1 MASRVSQNYVRVVG
15 RSVRAYRESQ
25 GLSQRDLANLVGV
38 GAATINRIE
47 NGTHRTTMENL
58 YNIANALGCRL
69 EAFYEDDY
77 QDDMELTLTL
87 SPLKR
92 VFLKY
97 WDFYGD
103 EIMAPY
109 IKLFMQIMEVG
120 NGNKEN

>member
-1 MASRVSQNYVRVVG
+1 MSCIDKNWVGVIG
-15 RSVRAYRESQ
+15 RSITAYRESQ
-25 GLSQRDLANLVGV
+25 GMSQRELAKATGLSP
-38 GAATINRIE
+38 ATINRIE
-47 NGTHRTTMENL
+47 NGTHRTHMGNL
-58 YNIANALGCRL
+58 WEIAHALGVRIEDL
-69 EAFYEDDY
+69 FEDDY

-97 WDFYGD
+97 WDNYGD